1 MKSFKQFSEQAVAA
15 AAPAPTPKFSAKAQ
29 PKPKVSD
36 PSSGVDIDAQ
46 GRWQGQIVNTGQELE
61 PGYEEKV
68 KDGKSGPD
76 PDMPAGIAALIGSVG
91 VTMKQAN
98 KALWSTIEKEL
109 IKAGVDPKQA
119 KAEAKNYQMEFD
131 RNKKG
136 NDKQLIVTDKNKQPV
151 KNPTKPT
158 HGYLKAGGGARGMG
172 LSPSVIRDIGKVG
185 KAVADIVLTSIGIG
199 GVGKDR
205 F

>member
-15 AAPAPTPKFSAKAQ
+15 AAPAPTPKFSAKVQ

-46 GRWQGQIVNTGQELE
+46 GRWQGQIVDTGKELE

-91 VTMKQAN
+91 STLKGIN
-98 KALWSTIEKEL
+98 KTLHSTIEKQL
-109 IKAGVDPKQA
+109 IKAGMDPKQA
-119 KAEAKNYQMEFD
+119 KVEAKNYQMEFD

-158 HGYLKAGGGARGMG
+158 HGYLKAGGGARGKG
-172 LSPSVIRDIGKVG
+172 LSPSVLKDVVNVG
-185 KAVADIVLTSIGIG
+185 KAVADVILTSIGIG
-199 GVGKDR
+199 GVGKGK
-205 F
+205 